1 MYKAK
6 INQKKEIEIAPNP
19 TKDWDIFE
27 IKENSFHILQNNKS
41 YKAEI
46 VNADIEEKTITVKVN
61 GNTYNIEVKD
71 KMDLLL
77 EKMGMSN
84 QASKKIKDIKAPMPG
99 LVLEIK
105 VAIGDEIKKGESILI
120 LEAMKMENSLKSPGD
135 GIIKSIQIKKGE
147 AVEKNQVLLVL
158 E

>member
-6 INQKKEIEIAPNP
+6 IKTKELEIAPNP
-19 TKDWDIFE
+19 TKDWDMLE
-27 IKENSFHILQNNKS
+27 IKENSFHILQNHKS

-46 VNADIEEKTITVKVN
+46 VKADLETKIVTVKVN
-61 GNTYNIEVKD
+61 GNTYDVEVKD

-135 GIIKSIQIKKGE
+135 GIIKSIEIKKGE